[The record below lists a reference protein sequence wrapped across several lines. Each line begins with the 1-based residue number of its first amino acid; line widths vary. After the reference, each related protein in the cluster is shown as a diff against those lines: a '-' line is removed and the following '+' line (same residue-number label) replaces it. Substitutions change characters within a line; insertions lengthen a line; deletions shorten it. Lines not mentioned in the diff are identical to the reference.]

1 MPQNLCEGKIHIQ
14 DVCESPGMQM
24 LSTGIGLIIIFM
36 CVESPVG
43 LTLKSDK
50 WKNFES
56 SCLFSTNFIIVH
68 SLHFFEIPS

>member
-50 WKNFES
+50 
-56 SCLFSTNFIIVH
+56 
-68 SLHFFEIPS
+68 